1 VLSATDDCAGRDGW
15 ITSLTI
21 STRAGDEFYVVLH
34 MNEGKLETGVRRGGE
49 THADVGRVLAYE
61 ARTEGQRLSAELEI
75 LSRDVVYE
83 TSVALAA
90 RMLAAATAA

>member
-1 VLSATDDCAGRDGW
+1 VRLKRGSAQTLGACW
-15 ITSLTI
+15 
-21 STRAGDEFYVVLH
+21 
-34 MNEGKLETGVRRGGE
+34 
-49 THADVGRVLAYE
+49 AYE

-90 RMLAAATAA
+90 RLLGGRA